1 MVSWND
7 INDSLINHFFRESC
21 SNYLDYQHQKNF
33 IGYFPIDLI
42 KDLFILLYFQEQCG
56 RIYDSYIS
64 SIKDQNLLVSFF
76 RELIY

>member
-1 MVSWND
+1 MLSENHALIIYF
-7 INDSLINHFFRESC
+7 INI
-21 SNYLDYQHQKNF
+21 KNFF

>member
-1 MVSWND
+1 MLSENHALIIYF
-7 INDSLINHFFRESC
+7 INIKKF
-21 SNYLDYQHQKNF
+21 F